1 MVLELAGGL
10 FGQQD
15 VRETAGLESANT
27 VWIKLKD
34 IAFSGVSSINSGTFT
49 SQDTMMIIIK
59 ESQGG
64 TSGDI
69 SLQFNGDTGANYYYI
84 EIATATWSQTTG
96 ATSIKI
102 GRTGGTSNQTF
113 VVLVGGEV
121 GNETAKIAVQIGGI
135 NTATTDMVLGGGWQ
149 NSGAETTSVL
159 VKTSAGNFTGTLQV
173 FYLATGI

>member
-10 FGQQD
+10 FGQGD
-15 VRETAGLESANT
+15 VRETATLQLANVT
-27 VWIKLKD
+27 WIKLKD
-34 IAFSGVSSINSGTFT
+34 IAFSGVSSVSSGTFPA
-49 SQDTMMIIIK
+49 QDTLMIIIK
-59 ESQGG
+59 ESQDGS
-64 TSGDI
+64 SGDI

-113 VVLVGGEV
+113 VVLVGGKSR
-121 GNETAKIAVQIGGI
+121 NETGKIAVQIGGI
-135 NTATTDMVLGGGWQ
+135 NTTTTDMVLGGGWQ
-149 NSGAETTSVL
+149 NPGADITSVL
-159 VKTSAGNFTGTLQV
+159 AKTSAGNFTGTLQV